1 MGGGRSA
8 DWGMGKPWTG
18 YERSPGTMYRGFEPV
33 GDVRKR
39 HEVLEA
45 LGRILRGSGRR
56 VGGGRSSR
64 VQGWECQGS

>member
-1 MGGGRSA
+1 
-8 DWGMGKPWTG
+8 
-18 YERSPGTMYRGFEPV
+18 MYRGFEPV